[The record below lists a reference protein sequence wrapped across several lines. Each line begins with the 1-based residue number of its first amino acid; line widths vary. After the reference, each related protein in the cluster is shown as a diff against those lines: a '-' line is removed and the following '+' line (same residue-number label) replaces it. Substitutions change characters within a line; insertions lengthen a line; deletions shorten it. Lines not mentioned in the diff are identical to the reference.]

1 MRFKKVAAVLMA
13 TTMAVGCLAGCGG
26 DSSSDS
32 TKGAGTKSAGSE
44 AGDKKETESITLTV
58 WASQEDQAVSDE
70 YPDGMMKALCEKFDE
85 EHEEWDITFKYGVMS
100 EADAAESAMKDLE
113 AAADV
118 FMFANDQIP
127 KMVAAGA
134 LARFGG
140 TTVEEMQKHNSEA
153 MAQSVTF
160 EDAVYGI
167 PFTPNTYFLYYD
179 KSIYSE
185 DEVKSLEAMMEKDLG
200 DGVYNFSCSLG
211 NSWYLPAFYYAAGG
225 ELFGENGD
233 DEEAGTTFGDCV
245 DATEYV
251 IDLANNK
258 KFFREEAGA
267 SLAKFKDGTLGA
279 FISGSWDAEAIKD
292 GLGEN
297 FGVTKLPTIELDGKD
312 CQLYSLAG
320 SKCIGVN
327 PKSKSMAASVALAA
341 YLGGE
346 EAQKIRFESRNIT
359 PTWDTIAESDE
370 VKEDLVASAQILQI
384 NEASKTQPVL
394 SKMNDFWSPVESL
407 GKAILQGDVTKD
419 NAEEATKKMGD
430 GIVK

>member
-1 MRFKKVAAVLMA
+1 MRLKKVAAICMTASMA
-13 TTMAVGCLAGCGG
+13 MGCLAGCG
-26 DSSSDS
+26 SDGGSES
-32 TKGAGTKSAGSE
+32 TKGNDAANTE
-44 AGDKKETESITLTV
+44 QQETQSIELTV
-58 WASQEDQAVSDE
+58 WAPQEDQTATDE
-70 YPDGMMKALCEKFDE
+70 YPEGMLQALCEKFDE
-85 EHEEWDITFKYGVMS
+85 EHEEWDITFKFGVMS

-153 MAQSVTF
+153 MAQSVTY

-179 KSIYSE
+179 KSKFSE
-185 DEVKSLEAMMEKDLG
+185 DDVKSLEAMMEKDLG
-200 DGVYNFSCSLG
+200 DGVHNFSCALG
-211 NSWYLPAFYYAAGG
+211 NSWYLPMFYYAAGG

-245 DATEYV
+245 NATEYV
-251 IDLANNK
+251 IDLANNS
-258 KFFREEAGA
+258 KFFREESGA
-267 SLAKFKDGTLGA
+267 SIAKFKDGTLGA
-279 FISGSWDAEAIKD
+279 FVSGSWDAEAIKE
-292 GLGEN
+292 GLGDN

-320 SKCIGVN
+320 SKCVGVN
-327 PKSKSMAASVALAA
+327 PKSASMAASVALAA

-346 EAQKIRFESRNIT
+346 EAQQTRFEVRNIT
-359 PTWDTIAESDE
+359 PTWDTVTESEE
-370 VKEDLVASAQILQI
+370 VEKDLVAAAQILQI
-384 NEASKTQPVL
+384 NEASKTQPVV
-394 SKMNDFWSPVESL
+394 SKMNDFWSPMESL
-407 GKAILQGDVTKD
+407 GKAILQGDVTLD
-419 NAEEATKKMGD
+419 NAEEATTQMGE
-430 GIVK
+430 GIMK